1 MVKALLI
8 WYALSGFVLFALMG
22 LDKGKAKRER
32 WRVSET
38 TLFAWA
44 LLGGAAGGWL
54 GMRVFHHKTLHF
66 RFRYGF
72 PLLTLAHAAVLLWLA
87 LRPLF

>member
-1 MVKALLI
+1 MGKALLI
-8 WYALSGFVLFALMG
+8 WYALACVVLFVLMG

-54 GMRVFHHKTLHF
+54 GMRVFHHKTLHAKF
-66 RFRYGF
+66 RFAF
-72 PLLTLAHAAVLLWLA
+72 PLLTLAHAAVLLWLV
-87 LRPLF
+87 LRSLF